1 MVYSFAGE
9 SKLTDTTLVGCIFLM
24 VRISQVRPLFF
35 TVVPEFL
42 SEISKIL
49 TDLMQRRSCLHEFS
63 RFHLSI
69 VNTGD

>member
-9 SKLTDTTLVGCIFLM
+9 LKSTETTLVGCISLM

-35 TVVPEFL
+35 TVLTEFL

-49 TDLMQRRSCLHEFS
+49 TDLMQCRSLFA
-63 RFHLSI
+63 
-69 VNTGD
+69 